1 MDKYLV
7 KPTKI
12 IDENG
17 YSQTITEHVVTHSS
31 GTSGGADQAQI
42 NALSKR
48 VYDLEQV
55 NGPINDRID
64 EAEATANDAKH
75 TADIAH
81 NVAKEVY
88 DDFDMLN
95 SVAANAEKLALE
107 AKYSSET
114 NAEEMTSLKARVA
127 DLEETAGTSTVV
139 SVGNSDMGFA
149 SEFTECGLPGVTS
162 VKAEWGDEGR
172 SLMFDA
178 KSHLGDVIEELMY
191 VTASGISSIHNRVS
205 TLENSSS
212 SGSVDVLKTQITT
225 TPMLMISDEAE
236 AKLKEISPDFD
247 RNMKNTLDLET
258 TINQSVLSGAAAVTD
273 VEYVIKPLLNEHS
286 NALLSHT
293 NSIQSL
299 DTRTGSHTASIGQ
312 LENRMTDVEAQSN
325 TNKSTLNTHILDTNG
340 YFVTYD
346 SAIKKFFSHFAQ
358 LVSTIRNNIDSP
370 GTWIADLDA
379 VILNL
384 VPWMGTYHFIDQN
397 IYQP

>member
-48 VYDLEQV
+48 VYDLEQI

-75 TADIAH
+75 TADVAH

-127 DLEETAGTSTVV
+127 DLEETNGTATVGWSSLLKDV
-139 SVGNSDMGFA
+139 KYHFA
-149 SEFTECGLPGVTS
+149 RLGTTGKYTIKITGIPSNTIAHS
-162 VKAEWGDEGR
+162 KA
-172 SLMFDA
+172 S
-178 KSHLGDVIEELMY
+178 S
-191 VTASGISSIHNRVS
+191 ASW
-205 TLENSSS
+205 
-212 SGSVDVLKTQITT
+212 SGSN
-225 TPMLMISDEAE
+225 
-236 AKLKEISPDFD
+236 EIII
-247 RNMKNTLDLET
+247 NGNTANENHLDL
-258 TINQSVLSGAAAVTD
+258 
-273 VEYVIKPLLNEHS
+273 VIAS
-286 NALLSHT
+286 T
-293 NSIQSL
+293 N
-299 DTRTGSHTASIGQ
+299 
-312 LENRMTDVEAQSN
+312 NRIFWDR
-325 TNKSTLNTHILDTNG
+325 
-340 YFVTYD
+340 Y
-346 SAIKKFFSHFAQ
+346 
-358 LVSTIRNNIDSP
+358 
-370 GTWIADLDA
+370 
-379 VILNL
+379 
-384 VPWMGTYHFIDQN
+384 
-397 IYQP
+397 